1 MELRR
6 YTEEEKEV
14 GRGNLFCL
22 FLSAPRPTKPTEK
35 LTSSCHI
42 WQRAGRKRERRR
54 RRRLR
59 LLASE
64 MHFVPPSPPA
74 SKLPQQTA
82 FLPAAA
88 DGGGSGICGEGKIPL
103 PPPSLASLNYAPSPP
118 PTTTPLSPFPLPNI
132 LSDISILRYSAE
144 GARAGGGV
152 GWTDRFP
159 LKVVANTKSFS
170 HYAPFQFR
178 FSFVGFRKTANS
190 RCATM

>member
-6 YTEEEKEV
+6 YTEEEEEV

-64 MHFVPPSPPA
+64 MHFVPPSPSA

-88 DGGGSGICGEGKIPL
+88 DGEGVE
-103 PPPSLASLNYAPSPP
+103 YAGKGKF
-118 PTTTPLSPFPLPNI
+118 LFPLPR
-132 LSDISILRYSAE
+132 L
-144 GARAGGGV
+144 
-152 GWTDRFP
+152 P
-159 LKVVANTKSFS
+159 L
-170 HYAPFQFR
+170 
-178 FSFVGFRKTANS
+178 
-190 RCATM
+190 